1 MRSLGWTVGSSF
13 LVAVLAACS
22 GGAGTSQTGSD
33 ATDLGAGDGA
43 DTDAPDAN
51 DLVEAVG
58 FDSSPDGTCPAGTA
72 GCACLAG
79 GTCNDGAACESG
91 TCARPSCPAGS
102 DGCPCTAKGECGVT
116 SYGEALTCK
125 DSVCSADSCPAG
137 QTGCACKDAY
147 ACTTAGDS
155 CQGGFCRPVECP
167 SGQQHCACAGG
178 GCASGLTC
186 RDGAICVD
194 GTGWVGGPC
203 FSDGT
208 CKKGSRCQ
216 GGQCLP
222 CTLGS
227 TACACRDDATCYPG
241 LACSNGLCAYASTVV
256 TPPTDA
262 PCYTPCSSDLV
273 LSDGTYKKCGA
284 DRLLDGCVGGLV
296 CKNGSCTK
304 SGDTP
309 PACVQDIECPNFQT
323 CLAGH
328 CYSNCKTNGDCTGG
342 RVCHLHV
349 CRQPC
354 DMSGSAPCPSGYS
367 CETADGVLGA
377 CTPVKSPAATAQT
390 SVNGGFALDVTSFAL
405 SNVKTGGQ
413 VVITNNSPTAAK
425 FTLRKRGHSRYKA
438 DGTVDSADDPA
449 NDGVDCDPAKDCPLT
464 WLKVGSNGNNQAVQS
479 LVVNVDGNG
488 GTSLLTFEGAGDAGV
503 PRWAGSLEVI
513 QATLGS
519 RTVSLEYVERPDG
532 RWEGTIQYFANFG
545 DEGLSDWASTPD
557 TKKNPTLLAKVGN
570 ALVQRWGAFRT
581 GNLSWAEFQA
591 VLQSV
596 QTQSWRWPSV
606 TADCKVQGGACYPYD
621 NSALGLSVLTSD
633 LLSRPVPT
641 GISELPFAA
650 NLYFP
655 DPTGKPAHLEG
666 MIDGSYA
673 LQYPGDPAVSADL
686 GGDPS
691 QCQAKSGP
699 TCLVFVNSMHAD
711 MFLGGRYATTSS
723 DTQCSVRPGAG
734 YRLVK
739 TPWLVPGFTSGTEVD
754 AGSGLRYQY
763 ECRDARLPRGDGPTV
778 EPTQAVAD
786 ANLSLVP
793 ANPVPDARTRRRSID
808 IVDGALVDQRYL
820 FLIFHETYPSFL
832 PGDTTPFS
840 AYGYVLLQRQP
851 DDLDLADDDGDGV
864 PNAYDGSHPADA
876 RTEPAGILD
885 AKCSPAVVKQALGP
899 GTTTVT
905 ADNAA
910 KLAVALIDGRV
921 PTGTPALITSGSGE
935 SVHYLC
941 ADTGQFD
948 GGPGAATDPGQPF
961 SGTQD
966 DSCGL
971 SDPAKN
977 HYGSNGVC
985 DDGGPGAATSICP
998 LGRDKTDCGTRKQ
1011 SDLDPRVACPAGSD
1025 VTFFTLDSTMTQKDV
1040 AGLSCQIATPKPTCA
1055 GTLRG
1060 WRTAPD
1066 SHLVQY
1072 QPAWRCQDANA
1083 VFCDSNRYDLRDGK
1097 LFYAATDAQAVF
1109 APLYADIDLA
1119 FRYKTKFRGREGTG
1133 IGFAPQVCVPG
1144 SDQVP
1149 YCYDPPAI
1157 QNDRDRVDCLLNIW
1171 AHHYDDVQSGSVAG
1185 TDARKMLT
1193 DYLCTNYAYAE
1204 ACHPGMPAGITHDGF
1219 ERLFTELLVMM
1230 GDESYTRAFSARFDL
1245 AGSQGASFEGTLFE
1259 SGGINLSGAAG
1270 YEMHLLYLAAQYYQ
1284 EALDRFD
1291 AMSPLIWQAL
1301 QYGFDG
1307 RNFVTQK
1314 TVTWYFERL
1323 VRASTQKSRAWSEIA
1338 KRYQNLDRPDLA
1350 RAVVE
1355 RAYTATYLEGVL
1367 LSQFMRRITDS
1378 LKPEDRPQVSAV
1390 LEDGQ
1395 KRYHTAL
1402 LDMRRTFQSI
1412 TDNISYFGLPP
1423 DYVPFPVTFGLE
1435 QNAFELILSRAQQRV
1450 ETAKYKEDLAIERST
1465 SFQTETADF
1474 QSELVKLRNTYED
1487 QIGQVCGTFTGL
1499 DGKVY
1504 PAIPRY
1510 AYLNDRAKALGDPC
1524 GLMGNGSIFDTMG
1537 QFDQFGIGLKKVRQ
1551 QMFDVYS
1558 EVGIEKSRVE
1568 AQCNLVFTIADFV
1581 YSQGEKNL
1589 NLQEDI
1595 DDMRLAVDV
1604 IDRFEGIVS
1613 TTAGLMAGGGA
1624 FGGWAAVA
1632 FIAQDAALN
1641 AAAATL
1647 NGFIAK
1653 KQQEIA
1659 RTDLDTAR
1667 WQTESQCDAALI
1679 DSNARTA
1686 GLLLQTKQLQLDA
1699 LQAEHQIQI
1708 AMGDLQGLRNLS
1720 RRLQDQLA
1728 EAEQMAIDVQAA
1740 HDDPNVR
1747 IYKDDAIENADAT
1760 FTDALQ
1766 EVYRATRVFEYYS
1779 SQSYAD
1785 LEKLFLVRSVQYGD
1799 YNLESYLRDIED
1811 AYYSFEEV
1819 YGMPST
1825 RVAILSLRDDIVK
1838 VPRLD
1843 GTGAAIAQSAR
1854 IDMLRERLRDPS
1866 LLDQNGYL
1874 TVPFETTLA
1883 DLSPV
1888 TRDHKIAYVQAEII
1902 GSNVG
1907 DTLGRIYLRQT
1918 GTSTVYSVS
1927 GSKIYYRFP
1936 ERLAVV
1942 NPFFNGN
1949 RVFTDDVYRNS
1960 DFRDRPYLNSS
1971 WELVINQRDEG
1982 VNQDI
1987 DLQSVT
1993 DVRVYVYYSDFV
2005 SY

>member
-1 MRSLGWTVGSSF
+1 MRCRRIAVVCSL
-13 LVAVLAACS
+13 LVVALAACS
-22 GGAGTSQTGSD
+22 GGDETNR
-33 ATDLGAGDGA
+33 TDLDAEDLDVTNVGDTA
-43 DTDAPDAN
+43 TPDVTDPVDVVA
-51 DLVEAVG
+51 
-58 FDSSPDGTCPAGTA
+58 FDSDRDGSS
-72 GCACLAG
+72 L
-79 GTCNDGAACESG
+79 
-91 TCARPSCPAGS
+91 PSCPTGS
-102 DGCPCTAKGECGVT
+102 DGCPCTANGECGMT

-125 DSVCSADSCPAG
+125 DSTCSADSCPVG
-137 QTGCACKDAY
+137 QTGCACLDAWE
-147 ACTTAGDS
+147 CTTADDL
-155 CQGGFCRPVECP
+155 CQDGFCRPAECP
-167 SGQQHCACAGG
+167 AGQQHCACAGS

-186 RDGAICVD
+186 RDNTICVD
-194 GTGWVGGPC
+194 GTGWIGSPC

-208 CKKGSRCQ
+208 CRKGSLCQ

-222 CTLGS
+222 CILGS
-227 TACACRDDATCYPG
+227 AGCACKDDTTCYPD
-241 LACSNGLCAYASTVV
+241 LACSNGLCVDESTIV
-256 TPPTDA
+256 TPPGDA
-262 PCYTPCSSDLV
+262 PCYTPCSNDLV

-284 DRLLDGCVGGLV
+284 DRLLDGCINELV
-296 CKNGSCTK
+296 CNEGSCTTL
-304 SGDTP
+304 GEMP
-309 PACVQDIECPNFQT
+309 PGCASDIECPNFQT

-328 CYSNCKTNGDCTGG
+328 CYSNCQTNSDCTAD

-354 DMSGSAPCPSGYS
+354 AMSNSAPCPPGYS
-367 CETADGVLGA
+367 CQTADGVLGA
-377 CTPVKSPAATAQT
+377 CTPIKSPGVTAQT
-390 SVNGGFALDVTSFAL
+390 SVNGGFALDVALFPL
-405 SNVKTGGQ
+405 SNVKTSGQ
-413 VVITNNSPTAAK
+413 IVITNNSPTAAK

-438 DGTVDSADDPA
+438 DGTVDSADDPS
-449 NDGVDCDPAKDCPLT
+449 NSEEDCDPLTDCPLT
-464 WLKVGSNGNNQAVQS
+464 WLKIGINGNNEVVQS
-479 LVVNVDGNG
+479 LVVTVDGNG
-488 GTSLLTFEGAGDAGV
+488 GTSLLTFENANGAGV

-513 QATLGS
+513 QAKLGT
-519 RTVSLEYVERPDG
+519 RTITLEYVERPEG
-532 RWEGTIQYFANFG
+532 RWQGTIQYFANFG
-545 DEGLSDWASTPD
+545 DEGLSDWAASPVTR
-557 TKKNPTLLAKVGN
+557 KNPTLLAKVGN

-581 GNLSWAEFQA
+581 GNLSWNEFQA

-596 QTQSWRWPSV
+596 QTQSWRWPNV
-606 TADCKVQGGACYPYD
+606 TTTCPVQGGACYPYD

-641 GISELPFAA
+641 GISELPFAT

-655 DPTGKPAHLEG
+655 DPDGQPTHMEG

-673 LQYPGDPAVSADL
+673 LQYPGDPAISADL

-691 QCQAKSGP
+691 VCQVKSGS
-699 TCLVFVNSMHAD
+699 TCLVFVDSMHAD
-711 MFLGGRYATTSS
+711 MFLGGRYETTST
-723 DTQCSVRPGAG
+723 DTLCNIRPGAG
-734 YRLVK
+734 YKLVK
-739 TPWLVPGFTSGTEVD
+739 TPWLVPGFTAGTEVD

-763 ECRDARLPRGDGPTV
+763 QCRDSRLPFGDGPSA
-778 EPTQAVAD
+778 EPTQAIAD

-808 IVDGALVDQRYL
+808 ILDGALIDQRYL
-820 FLIFHETYPSFL
+820 FIFFRETYPSFL
-832 PGDTTPFS
+832 PWDTTPFS

-851 DDLDLADDDGDGV
+851 DDLNLDDDDSDGV
-864 PNAYDGSHPADA
+864 PNAYDGSHPVDT
-876 RTEPAGILD
+876 RTEPVDVLD
-885 AKCSPAVVKQALGP
+885 AKCSPDIVKQALQSDA
-899 GTTTVT
+899 TSVT

-910 KLAVALIDGRV
+910 KLTVALIDGRV
-921 PTGTPALITSGSGE
+921 PTGTPALITSGGSE

-948 GGPGAATDPGQPF
+948 GGPGATTDPALPF
-961 SGTQD
+961 SGPQD

-971 SDPAKN
+971 ADPSKN
-977 HYGSNGVC
+977 HYDNNGVC
-985 DDGGPGAATSICP
+985 DDGGLGATTSICP
-998 LGRDKTDCGTRKQ
+998 LGRDKTDCGTRRQ
-1011 SDLDPRVACPAGSD
+1011 ADTDRVVACPAGSD
-1025 VTFFTLDSTMTQKDV
+1025 VTFFTLDSTMTQANV
-1040 AGLSCQIATPKPTCA
+1040 AGLSCQTATPKPNCA
-1055 GTLRG
+1055 DTLRD
-1060 WRTAPD
+1060 WRTTPD

-1072 QPAWRCQDANA
+1072 QPAWRCLDTNA
-1083 VFCDSNRYDLRDGK
+1083 IFCDTNRYDLRDAK
-1097 LFYAATDAQAVF
+1097 VFYAATDAQAVF

-1144 SDQVP
+1144 SDQIP
-1149 YCYDPPAI
+1149 YCYDPVAI
-1157 QNDRDRVDCLLNIW
+1157 QVDRDRVDCLLYIW
-1171 AHHYDDVQSGSVAG
+1171 EHHYDDVQAGSIAG
-1185 TDARKMLT
+1185 TDARAKLT

-1204 ACHPGMPAGITHDGF
+1204 ACHPGMPVGVIHDGF
-1219 ERLFTELLVMM
+1219 ERLFAELLVMM

-1245 AGSQGASFEGTLFE
+1245 SGSSGASFEGTLFE

-1270 YEMHLLYLAAQYYQ
+1270 LEMHLLYQAAQYYQ

-1291 AMSPLIWQAL
+1291 TMSPLIWQAL
-1301 QYGFDG
+1301 MYSFDS
-1307 RNFVTQK
+1307 RNFVTQE

-1367 LSQFMRRITDS
+1367 LSQFMQRITDS
-1378 LKPEDRPQVSAV
+1378 LRPEDRPQVSAV

-1402 LDMRRTFQSI
+1402 LDMRKTFQSI
-1412 TDNISYFGLPP
+1412 TDNISYFGLSP

-1450 ETAKYKEDLAIERST
+1450 ETAKYKENLAIERNI
-1465 SFQTETADF
+1465 SFQTETAGF

-1487 QIGQVCGTFTGL
+1487 QIGQICGTFVGL
-1499 DGKVY
+1499 DGKIY

-1510 AYLNDRAKALGDPC
+1510 AYLNDNARVLGDPC

-1537 QFDQFGIGLKKVRQ
+1537 QFEQFGIGLKKVRQ
-1551 QMFDVYS
+1551 QMSDLYS

-1568 AQCNLVFTIADFV
+1568 AQCNLTLSIADFV
-1581 YSQGEKNL
+1581 YKQGEENL
-1589 NLQEDI
+1589 DLQKDI
-1595 DDMRLAVDV
+1595 NKMHLAVDA
-1604 IDRFEGIVS
+1604 IDRFENVIGTMASLV
-1613 TTAGLMAGGGA
+1613 AGGMNSA
-1624 FGGWAAVA
+1624 WAIGIYA
-1632 FIAQDAALN
+1632 AQDLALN

-1647 NGFIAK
+1647 GAFIGK
-1653 KQQEIA
+1653 KQEEIA
-1659 RTDLDTAR
+1659 QTDLETAR

-1708 AMGDLQGLRNLS
+1708 AMGDLQGLRNLA

-1747 IYKDDAIENADAT
+1747 IYKDDAIESADET
-1760 FTDALQ
+1760 FTDALR
-1766 EVYRATRVFEYYS
+1766 EVYRATRVFQYYT

-1819 YGMPST
+1819 YGMPTT

-1843 GTGAAIAQSAR
+1843 SNGAAIAQSTR
-1854 IDMLRERLRDPS
+1854 IDMLRERLSDPA
-1866 LLDQNGYL
+1866 LLDENGYL
-1874 TVPFETTLA
+1874 TVPFETTLG

-1888 TRDHKIAYVQAEII
+1888 TRDHKIVYVQAEII
-1902 GSNVG
+1902 GSSVG
-1907 DTLGRIYLRQT
+1907 DTLGRVYLRQN
-1918 GTSTVYSVS
+1918 GTATVYSVS
-1927 GSKIYYRFP
+1927 GNEIYYRFP

-1949 RVFTDDVYRNS
+1949 RVFADEVYRNM
-1960 DFRDRPYLNSS
+1960 DFRERPFLNSS
-1971 WELVINQRDEG
+1971 WELVINQRDEK
-1982 VNQDI
+1982 VNEDI

-1993 DVRVYVYYSDFV
+1993 DVRIYVYYSDFV